1 MDCSK
6 RPAIGYNFFEEN
18 YQQMIDSGQQIPRYY
33 LKCFLD
39 PKKSVYNPELFE
51 KYENERMFKFINRS
65 SHEIYAKYII
75 DHQKIN
81 MKTTFRERDAS
92 LDESDLY
99 YETDLLLNRD
109 NYVAKTRESI

>member
-1 MDCSK
+1 M
-6 RPAIGYNFFEEN
+6 
-18 YQQMIDSGQQIPRYY
+18 
-33 LKCFLD
+33 FLD

-99 YETDLLLNRD
+99 YETDLLFNRD
-109 NYVAKTRESI
+109 NYVAKTRNQYETIYYSRLKSRILRTTNVL